1 MNYVFFLVISSQF
14 AIYILSFH
22 RLPSGNMPFYIFK
35 NITAICI
42 YVFINFMCYGS
53 PEKWK
58 PHVCPIYKETYYEE
72 VAHMIIKTEKSKDL

>member
-1 MNYVFFLVISSQF
+1 
-14 AIYILSFH
+14 
-22 RLPSGNMPFYIFK
+22 
-35 NITAICI
+35 
-42 YVFINFMCYGS
+42 MCYGS